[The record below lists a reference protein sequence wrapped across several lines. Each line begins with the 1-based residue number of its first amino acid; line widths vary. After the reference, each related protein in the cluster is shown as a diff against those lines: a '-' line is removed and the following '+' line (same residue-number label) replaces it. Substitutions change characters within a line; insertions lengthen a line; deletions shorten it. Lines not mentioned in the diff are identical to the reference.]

1 MTLTP
6 RPLAPLYELQ
16 LLIGSTRSGE
26 ASLSAGRAEC
36 DVGLPLNR
44 VRERAED
51 AGMLAKGDWLVTRC
65 PK

>member
-1 MTLTP
+1 MTLNP

-16 LLIGSTRSGE
+16 PLSGSTRSGE
-26 ASLSAGRAEC
+26 TSLSAVRAEC

-51 AGMLAKGDWLVTRC
+51 AGMLAKGDWLVKRC